1 MEKELKSQVASKIT
15 GGIWLGLVMVTK
27 GMVANII
34 IMQRIIIIFMLL
46 GNKLL
51 DDGVEEEVILAL
63 ESPPTTQ
70 NGYGP

>member
-15 GGIWLGLVMVTK
+15 GGIWLGLVMATK

-34 IMQRIIIIFMLL
+34 IMQRIIILMLL

>member
-1 MEKELKSQVASKIT
+1 MHGERTKIT
-15 GGIWLGLVMVTK
+15 GGIWFNTRNAKLSNGYERN
-27 GMVANII
+27 GSNNHNYAEN
-34 IMQRIIIIFMLL
+34 IFMLL

-51 DDGVEEEVILAL
+51 DDGVEEEVILAS